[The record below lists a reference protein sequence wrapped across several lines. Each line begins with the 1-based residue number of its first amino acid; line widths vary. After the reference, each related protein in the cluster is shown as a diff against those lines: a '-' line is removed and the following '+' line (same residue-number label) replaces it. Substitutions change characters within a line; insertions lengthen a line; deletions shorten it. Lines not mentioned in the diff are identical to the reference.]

1 MNKIA
6 ATTAVIIGLLVV
18 GLSAHAG
25 VFGNVLAGTKSHTPL
40 SFAERWSPV
49 NDAMRSGAFVAQ
61 SDETVF

>member
-1 MNKIA
+1 MHKIV
-6 ATTAVIIGLLVV
+6 ATTAVIIGLLVI

-49 NDAMRSGAFVAQ
+49 DGAMRSGTFIVQ